1 LHSRKVSAS
10 FDLQN
15 GGGMHQSSKL
25 QKVSERRQKTLK
37 SESEETVNHTRQS
50 LQHDASTKS

>member
-37 SESEETVNHTRQS
+37 SESEETVNHTQ
-50 LQHDASTKS
+50 LPKFAA